1 MTTGTL
7 RRTKSVRTWKSS
19 FPIVEWLPKY
29 KIAGL
34 RPDVIAAITV
44 WALLVPEAMAYA
56 GIAGMPPETGL
67 YTAPLALLSY
77 AVFGTSRHLNVG
89 PSSTVAIISFGVI
102 SLLAVTGTTEFI
114 AMTSM
119 LALITGLLLVAGGM
133 LRLGVLADF
142 LSKPVLDGF
151 IVGLAITIAVGQLDK
166 ILGYSVESADFVPDF
181 LVLATNLNQIHW
193 WTFVVGAGSLA
204 LLFAIE
210 KYAPK
215 IPAAIVVVA
224 LFILISWLFDAI
236 PFLPS
241 FEELGIH
248 IVGDIPPGRI
258 PLGLPGGLTLSQILG
273 LIPGAAAVAIV
284 GFSESVA
291 AARSYASQ
299 FGYEIDADQEMVGL
313 GAANL
318 GAGISGGFVVDGSLS
333 KTAASVQAGAVTQMV
348 SILAAV
354 MILVTA
360 WFLTPLFYY
369 LPEATLGAIVIHA
382 VWHLINYRSIWKYR
396 VYTSVD
402 FWTTLIAAGGVLLF
416 GILAGLLLAVGIALL
431 ALLAS
436 AKNRTTSVLGKNRA
450 RLYLPQPPV
459 LSGRRNVPRSS
470 HPTLQR
476 HDVLCQRTGILRRN
490 AGGRDADRAAATRR
504 ADRRRGDHR
513 HRCYGHH
520 HDERI
525 NRQAGRLRYW
535 STPCE
540 REDQRDETS

>member
-1 MTTGTL
+1 
-7 RRTKSVRTWKSS
+7 
-19 FPIVEWLPKY
+19 
-29 KIAGL
+29 
-34 RPDVIAAITV
+34 
-44 WALLVPEAMAYA
+44 MAYA

-67 YTAPLALLSY
+67 YTAPLALLGY
-77 AVFGTSRHLNVG
+77 AIFGTSRHLNVG

-402 FWTTLIAAGGVLLF
+402 FWTALIAAGGVLLF

-436 AKNRTTSVLGKNRA
+436 AKNRTTSVLGKIA
-450 RLYLPQPPV
+450 PDSTY
-459 LSGRRNVPRSS
+459 RS
-470 HPTLQR
+470 LQYYP
-476 HDVLCQRTGILRRN
+476 DAETYPGLLILRFNGTMFFAN
-490 AGGRDADRAAATRR
+490 APEFSEETLAGATQTEPPPARR

-513 HRCYGHH
+513 HRCHGHH

-525 NRQAGRLRYW
+525 KRQAGRLRYW

-540 REDQRDETS
+540 REDHRDGRHEAFRLGGDHRPRIFLHFDPGRRKCLPERRGCCGGRDRAGAGAG

>member
-1 MTTGTL
+1 MTVTTLKRPRSQRTL
-7 RRTKSVRTWKSS
+7 RSF
-19 FPIVEWLPKY
+19 FPIVEWLPRY

-34 RPDVIAAITV
+34 RPDVIAALTV
-44 WALLVPEAMAYA
+44 WSLLVPEAMAYA

-67 YTAPLALLSY
+67 YTAPLALLGY
-77 AVFGTSRHLNVG
+77 AIFGTSRHLNVG

-102 SLLAVTGTTEFI
+102 SVLAVTGTMEFI

-119 LALITGLLLVAGGM
+119 LALITGLLLVAGGL

-181 LVLATNLNQIHW
+181 LVLATDLNQIHW
-193 WTFVVGAGSLA
+193 WTFIVGAGSLA
-204 LLFAIE
+204 LLFVLE
-210 KYAPK
+210 RYAPK
-215 IPAAIVVVA
+215 IPAAIVVVG
-224 LFILISWLFDAI
+224 LFILISWLFDII

-241 FEELGIH
+241 FQELGIA
-248 IVGDIPPGRI
+248 IVGDIPSGRI
-258 PLGLPGGLTLSQILG
+258 PVGLPSGLTLSQILA

-291 AARSYASQ
+291 AARSYGSR
-299 FGYEIDADQEMVGL
+299 FGYEINPDQEMVAL

-348 SILAAV
+348 SVLAAA
-354 MILVTA
+354 MIMITA

-396 VYTSVD
+396 IYTSVD
-402 FWTTLIAAGGVLLF
+402 FWTALIAAGGVLLF

-436 AKNRTTSVLGKNRA
+436 AKSRTTSVLGKNRA
-450 RLYLPQPPV
+450 RRHLPQPPE
-459 LSGRRNVPRSS
+459 LSGRRNLRRSS
-470 HPTLQR
+470 HPAFQR
-476 HDVLCQRTGILRRN
+476 HDVLRQRTGILRRN
-490 AGGRDADRAAATRR
+490 HGGCDADRTAAARR
-504 ADRRRGDHR
+504 AD
-513 HRCYGHH
+513 
-520 HDERI
+520 
-525 NRQAGRLRYW
+525 
-535 STPCE
+535 
-540 REDQRDETS
+540 